1 MMAITVDSLKKV
13 ITIHTD
19 HSSYQMQIDRFGYLI
34 HLYYGQRT
42 AELMDHLLVYAD
54 RGSCRAL
61 RREGSSFLSACSQPS
76 RRPHNQQHYERSY
89 SGDSQ

>member
-54 RGSCRAL
+54 RG
-61 RREGSSFLSACSQPS
+61 F
-76 RRPHNQQHYERSY
+76 
-89 SGDSQ
+89 SGNPYDG